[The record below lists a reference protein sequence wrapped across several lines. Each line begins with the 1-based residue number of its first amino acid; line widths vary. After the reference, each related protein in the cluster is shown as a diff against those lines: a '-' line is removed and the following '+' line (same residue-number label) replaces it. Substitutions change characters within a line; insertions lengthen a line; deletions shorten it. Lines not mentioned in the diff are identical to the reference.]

1 MALLS
6 RSSLRGSGRAPDDH
20 DHSDEND
27 GGLAPPL
34 KNSDAPKNPHSR
46 RRRSSPDC
54 LDTTT
59 TLENLD
65 ATDPPPPLKP
75 SRPRLSARDR
85 ASSSSSTSSSAS
97 HTPASSAELAD
108 PRVNGHNGIVK
119 HAHTVDLQP
128 GARESPDP
136 LDTILSPNMTL
147 KTVDSSA
154 AAARARHSGDTS
166 VTDVDKTDSVAATRS
181 TRSRK
186 SDPGENLE
194 QSDGGRRSLRSTDT
208 RCKSELAQ
216 YISNYEVLIGLEEP
230 QPGKYDCYRTRT
242 AADDRT
248 EFLTA
253 TTTITLID
261 DLDEPL
267 PFPHEPDTMPFG
279 NPLKNLH
286 DCKVIKLPEPKGAT
300 DVDPLGEETY
310 FRAHRKVE
318 RQEKQLRNIERDRS
332 DHQQQ
337 TLERLLEELRSH
349 DWLRVM
355 GLTGVHE
362 SEKKAFEPK
371 RDLVIQEVVAL
382 VRKFQLWKDEERRRK
397 VAKDKPADADLRSRK
412 QSQPVEDLEG
422 SPVTD
427 TTPDPNDVDALAA
440 QQLHQEARSATVAGK
455 QPKSNP
461 SSGQPTEEVGKG
473 TKHKKFHQTTIPFEP
488 LAPPPDKPFTS
499 FFAKPSQRAAAIA
512 ASKATTHKPN
522 RSILAF
528 GRPVPEMGELDFEPP
543 SDVLTEDAIQSAQ
556 RKRRRLS
563 RRSGTK

>member
-1 MALLS
+1 MTLLS
-6 RSSLRGSGRAPDDH
+6 RSSLRGSGRAADDH
-20 DHSDEND
+20 DHNDHND

-34 KNSDAPKNPHSR
+34 KNSDTPKNPPSR

-59 TLENLD
+59 TLENPD

-75 SRPRLSARDR
+75 SRPRPSARHR
-85 ASSSSSTSSSAS
+85 ASSSSSTSSSSS
-97 HTPASSAELAD
+97 HTPASSAELAT
-108 PRVNGHNGIVK
+108 PRVNGNNGIVK
-119 HAHTVDLQP
+119 HAHPADLHP

-136 LDTILSPNMTL
+136 LDTILSPNMTS
-147 KTVDSSA
+147 KANGSSA
-154 AAARARHSGDTS
+154 AAARARHSGDQP
-166 VTDVDKTDSVAATRS
+166 VPNVNKKEPVAATQS
-181 TRSRK
+181 TRSRQ
-186 SDPGENLE
+186 SDVVENLE
-194 QSDGGRRSLRSTDT
+194 QSGDGRRSLRSTDT

-216 YISNYEVLIGLEEP
+216 YIPNYEVLIGLEEP
-230 QPGKYDCYRTRT
+230 QPGKSECSRTRT

-261 DLDEPL
+261 DLHEPL
-267 PFPHEPDTMPFG
+267 PFSDESDKMPFG
-279 NPLKNLH
+279 NPLKKLH
-286 DCKVIKLPEPKGAT
+286 DCEVIKLPEPKGAT

-337 TLERLLEELRSH
+337 TLERLLEELRGH

-371 RDLVIQEVVAL
+371 RDIVIQEVVAL

-397 VAKDKPADADLRSRK
+397 VAKDKPADTDSRSRK
-412 QSQPVEDLEG
+412 RSQPVEDHDS

-427 TTPDPNDVDALAA
+427 TTPDPNDVDAWAA
-440 QQLHQEARSATVAGK
+440 RQLHQEARSATVAGK
-455 QPKSNP
+455 QAKSDPNA
-461 SSGQPTEEVGKG
+461 GQPKEEVDKSA
-473 TKHKKFHQTTIPFEP
+473 KDKKFRQTTLPFTP
-488 LAPPPDKPFTS
+488 LPPPPEKPFTS

-512 ASKATTHKPN
+512 ASKATTHN

-556 RKRRRLS
+556 RKRRRLN
-563 RRSGTK
+563 RRSGPK

>member
-6 RSSLRGSGRAPDDH
+6 RSSLRGSERAPDDH
-20 DHSDEND
+20 HHSDND

-34 KNSDAPKNPHSR
+34 KNSEAPKNSPSR

-59 TLENLD
+59 TLENPD

-75 SRPRLSARDR
+75 SRPSARRRDS
-85 ASSSSSTSSSAS
+85 SSSSSTSSSPS
-97 HTPASSAELAD
+97 HTPASSTELAD
-108 PRVNGHNGIVK
+108 PRADGNNGIVK
-119 HAHTVDLQP
+119 HAHLADLQP

-136 LDTILSPNMTL
+136 LDTILSPDMTS
-147 KTVDSSA
+147 KAVDSSGA
-154 AAARARHSGDTS
+154 AAHARHSRDQPITN
-166 VTDVDKTDSVAATRS
+166 VDKIDPVAATRS

-186 SDPGENLE
+186 SDPVENLE
-194 QSDGGRRSLRSTDT
+194 LSGGGRRSLRSKDT

-230 QPGKYDCYRTRT
+230 QPGKDVCYRTRT
-242 AADDRT
+242 TADDRI

-267 PFPHEPDTMPFG
+267 PFPDVPDTMPFG
-279 NPLKNLH
+279 NPLKKLH
-286 DCKVIKLPEPKGAT
+286 DCEVIQLPEPKGAT
-300 DVDPLGEETY
+300 YVDPLGEETY

-337 TLERLLEELRSH
+337 TLERLLEELRSP

-371 RDLVIQEVVAL
+371 RDIVIQEVVAL

-397 VAKDKPADADLRSRK
+397 VAKDKPADTDPRSRK
-412 QSQPVEDLEG
+412 RSQPVEDLDS

-427 TTPDPNDVDALAA
+427 TTPDPSDVDALAA
-440 QQLHQEARSATVAGK
+440 RQLHQEARSATVAGK
-455 QPKSNP
+455 QAKSDT
-461 SSGQPTEEVGKG
+461 SSGQPKEEVDKS
-473 TKHKKFHQTTIPFEP
+473 TKDKKFHQTTIPFAP
-488 LAPPPDKPFTS
+488 LPPPSDKPFTS

-512 ASKATTHKPN
+512 ASKAPTHKPN

-528 GRPVPEMGELDFEPP
+528 GRPIPELEELNFEPP

-563 RRSGTK
+563 RRSGTN